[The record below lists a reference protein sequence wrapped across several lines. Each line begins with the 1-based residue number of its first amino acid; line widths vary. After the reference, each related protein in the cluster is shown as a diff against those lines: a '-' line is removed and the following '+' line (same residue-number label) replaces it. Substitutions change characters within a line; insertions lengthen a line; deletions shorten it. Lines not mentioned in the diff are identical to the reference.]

1 MRAHSMR
8 SNQILHA
15 DETKFE
21 EIFNRSA
28 RTQML
33 TRDLFAIADVLV
45 NLDLVLGL
53 DLLQRLGSAFLFSN
67 CCCVTE
73 FRLDFCWFLLLIV
86 GDFCRVLLWQ
96 RPAITGFY
104 PTKGPMSGGTL
115 LTLYGTNLD
124 AGRNVQVICCVNIHY
139 RHVFSLRNVEF
150 RRDEIILVKL
160 KAKHDECRLSNFE
173 LNLWCEPHQSFCQT
187 DRTGFW
193 KTGK

>member
-21 EIFNRSA
+21 EIFNGSA

-67 CCCVTE
+67 CCA
-73 FRLDFCWFLLLIV
+73 LQNSD
-86 GDFCRVLLWQ
+86 
-96 RPAITGFY
+96 
-104 PTKGPMSGGTL
+104 
-115 LTLYGTNLD
+115 
-124 AGRNVQVICCVNIHY
+124 
-139 RHVFSLRNVEF
+139 
-150 RRDEIILVKL
+150 
-160 KAKHDECRLSNFE
+160 
-173 LNLWCEPHQSFCQT
+173 
-187 DRTGFW
+187 
-193 KTGK
+193 